1 MLTMKSGLSLLLAAL
16 ASQPAFSQFVTP
28 PSNLT
33 NATGYAGVPVRYK
46 QVPAGICEMREDVKS
61 YSGYA
66 DVASNQHIFW
76 WFFEARNVNAS
87 EAPL

>member
-1 MLTMKSGLSLLLAAL
+1 MPSVRLNLAVVLAA
-16 ASQPAFSQFVTP
+16 ACGQVVAQFVQTP
-28 PSNLT
+28 TNLT

-46 QVPAGICEMREDVKS
+46 QVPAGICEQNPDVKS

-66 DVASNQHIFW
+66 DVEDNQHIFW